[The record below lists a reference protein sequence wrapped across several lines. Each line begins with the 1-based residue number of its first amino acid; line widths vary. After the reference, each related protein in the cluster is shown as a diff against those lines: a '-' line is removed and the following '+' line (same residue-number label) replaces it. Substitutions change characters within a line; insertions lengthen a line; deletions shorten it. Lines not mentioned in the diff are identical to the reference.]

1 MFISTSRRRS
11 PSTLYS
17 RSISSRRRLTSSS
30 VKFFTRVSG
39 LMRAF
44 SRIFLLVVKPMP
56 KMYVSEISTRLSRG
70 MSTPAILA
78 IFSSSLAAPKPPPG
92 PRTGGDKPSPYSDP
106 CGCLALPLFMLWIF
120 TTDNHDHAIAPDH
133 FTVFA
138 AWFHRCAYFHDL
150 PSSRLRKKFRM
161 LARGYKERRT
171 SRYTVSTSLSAIR
184 HNDAH

>member
-1 MFISTSRRRS
+1 MSRLMFISTSRRRS

-30 VKFFTRVSG
+30 VRFFTRVSG
-39 LMRAF
+39 LMRVL

-78 IFSSSLAAPKPPPG
+78 IFSSSVAAHKFLY
-92 PRTGGDKPSPYSDP
+92 RRAFCRSSCRDPSRR
-106 CGCLALPLFMLWIF
+106 LALLLFMFWIF

-133 FTVFA
+133 FAMLA
-138 AWFHRCAYFHDL
+138 AWFHRCAYFHGL
-150 PSSRLRKKFRM
+150 PSSLVAQKNLHARVRL
-161 LARGYKERRT
+161 
-171 SRYTVSTSLSAIR
+171 
-184 HNDAH
+184 